1 MDEAFEQA
9 LAHQRFGT
17 EVGVLVSLSD
27 ARDDA
32 GGPVR
37 ERKTLQRLA
46 LGSGPCAWVGAW
58 RSVSTLS
65 ESRLAQLSG
74 SFCQPCAL
82 PSPSRPRDRPTRVAG
97 VWSGP
102 VFAFRTPSSWWREQS
117 VRVQSPQ
124 EPTHAP
130 QRRGI
135 LMPTNVDRYRPSP
148 ITRRRMT
155 TNVHNVCGFFAP
167 RVSLCS
173 HILARALG
181 RWPLPVCAVAMAAG
195 RPGPL

>member
-46 LGSGPCAWVGAW
+46 LGSAPCAWVGAW

-65 ESRLAQLSG
+65 ESRLAQISG
-74 SFCQPCAL
+74 SFCQPSAL

-97 VWSGP
+97 VSSGP
-102 VFAFRTPSSWWREQS
+102 VLEFRTPSSCWRVLS
-117 VRVQSPQ
+117 GRVQSPQ

-130 QRRGI
+130 QCMCI
-135 LMPTNVDRYRPSP
+135 LMPTNTDYC
-148 ITRRRMT
+148 RRMPMARQRMT
-155 TNVHNVCGFFAP
+155 TNVHAGYGFF
-167 RVSLCS
+167 RTHSMSVQ
-173 HILARALG
+173 
-181 RWPLPVCAVAMAAG
+181 
-195 RPGPL
+195 